1 MATHVSNYE
10 NPTPRQDTGKS
21 RRLAGLVL
29 AGLFAPALAAGA
41 NSAYAQAGSLDPSFG
56 TGGKAVTNFGVSVQP
71 AGAAVDANGNII
83 VAAGFSHV
91 SIATEAF
98 GVVRYRSS
106 GRVDTSFGNGGSA
119 IAAFTNFI
127 NSPNAMALQPDG
139 KIVVVGEARSADGTL
154 SEFAI
159 ARFTAN
165 GALDSSFGRAGQVT
179 TNFVGVKLG
188 GVRNSATAVL
198 IQPDGKLLVGGVAS
212 QCGRCV
218 HNTALARYNTNGTLD
233 AAFGNGGEVSV
244 NAIGAVGALALLS
257 SGDILAVNNTSGAL
271 AQFTAQGALA
281 SSPSSG
287 TIVASSV
294 GSVIAFQPDSKIILA
309 QTALEAA
316 SGYRSD
322 IDVKVVRFNPSG
334 GVDLTFASPLF
345 DFGPEDRETNAAQA
359 VVLDSNWKVLAGG
372 YSGTSSPVFGLARL
386 NTDGSLDS
394 SFGNGGKV
402 TTRFNG
408 LDLIWA
414 LVVQSDGK
422 ILAIGETCPNGSCN
436 LALARYLA
444 N

>member
-1 MATHVSNYE
+1 MATHVSNHDRPNSRE
-10 NPTPRQDTGKS
+10 AAGNS

-29 AGLFAPALAAGA
+29 AGLAAPVLALGA
-41 NSAYAQAGSLDPSFG
+41 SSAYAQAGSLDPSFG
-56 TGGKAVTNFGVSVQP
+56 AGGKVVTNFGVSVQP

-98 GVVRYRSS
+98 GVVRYRSN
-106 GRVDTSFGNGGSA
+106 GRVDTSFGNGGST

-139 KIVVVGEARSADGTL
+139 KIVLAGEASSADGTL

-165 GALDSSFGRAGQVT
+165 GSLDSTFGHAGRVT

-198 IQPDGKLLVGGVAS
+198 IQPDGKILVGGVAS

-218 HNTALARYNTNGTLD
+218 HNTALARYTPDGTLD
-233 AAFGNGGEVSV
+233 ASFGNGGEVSV
-244 NAIGAVGALALLS
+244 NAVGAVGALALLS
-257 SGDILAVNNTSGAL
+257 TGDILALNNTSGAL
-271 AQFTAQGALA
+271 AQFTAQGGLA
-281 SSPSSG
+281 SAPSAG

-294 GSVIAFQPDSKIILA
+294 GSVIAFQPDSKIVLA
-309 QTALEAA
+309 QTALDAP
-316 SGYRSD
+316 SGYRGD

-345 DFGPEDRETNAAQA
+345 DFGPEGRATDAAQA

-372 YSGTSSPVFGLARL
+372 YSSTTGSVFGLARL
-386 NTDGSLDS
+386 NTDGSLDAG
-394 SFGNGGKV
+394 FGNAGRI
-402 TTRFNG
+402 TTKFNG
-408 LDLIWA
+408 ADLIWA
-414 LVVQSDGK
+414 LVVQPDGK
-422 ILAIGETCPNGSCN
+422 ILAVGETCANGSCN
-436 LALARYLA
+436 LALARYLG